1 MDINSQN
8 LVREEETGGKLDLF
22 KKAPKKDFKGVNF
35 SSVTWC
41 GEKSRVVESSGPGS
55 LTHHFRAVFLGDFLC
70 VSGCYNGT
78 QSPCCGD
85 GCIQCRV

>member
-1 MDINSQN
+1 MGDILLESGCMDINSQQ
-8 LVREEETGGKLDLF
+8 LVREEETGGQLDLL

-55 LTHHFRAVFLGDFLC
+55 LAHHSRAVF
-70 VSGCYNGT
+70 
-78 QSPCCGD
+78 PW
-85 GCIQCRV
+85 